1 MKQQLLLAI
10 ALSSVLMSCAKA
22 KPEEKRFYCRIYAEE
37 MVYSGPIT
45 SHEAS
50 ACRKAG
56 GIVRFIEKD
65 Q

>member
-1 MKQQLLLAI
+1 MG
-10 ALSSVLMSCAKA
+10 CAKA